1 VPGGDPTE
9 RKGAEQGELRD
20 ERSPGEDSSTRDDGS
35 RRVELT
41 VEEDDGERVDVF
53 LADRLRL
60 SRTRI
65 QKLIADDLI
74 RIDGASPK
82 KSAPVELG
90 QTIVVEIPPPEP
102 LSTEAEEIPLD
113 IVYEDGALLVVD
125 KPAGMVVHP
134 APGHPG
140 GTLVNALLHH
150 VDDLSGIGGKLR
162 PGIVHR
168 LDKDTSGLLVV
179 AKSDEAH
186 RSLSNQLRRREVG
199 RLYRAASWG
208 HLSESPMKID
218 APLGRDPRNRKRR
231 AVIPEGRRA
240 VTKVRVRERWVAAE
254 LLDVKLETGRTHQIR
269 VHLAHLGHPI
279 VGDELYG
286 AGWERGMSGPIRAW
300 ARELARRTTRQFLH
314 AAVLSFVHPISGEK
328 MRFRAPLPP
337 DLAEVA
343 EWALETSTSGVT
355 E

>member
-1 VPGGDPTE
+1 M
-9 RKGAEQGELRD
+9 
-20 ERSPGEDSSTRDDGS
+20 
-35 RRVELT
+35 ELT
-41 VEEDDGERVDVF
+41 VDEDEGERLDAF
-53 LADRLRL
+53 LADRLSF

-65 QKLIADDLI
+65 QKLITAG
-74 RIDGASPK
+74 RVRVDGASPK

-90 QTIVVEIPPPEP
+90 QEIVVEVPPPEP
-102 LSTEAEEIPLD
+102 LSTEAEDIPLD
-113 IVYEDGALLVVD
+113 VVYEDEALLVVN

-179 AKSDEAH
+179 AKSDLAH

-208 HLSESPMKID
+208 HLSESPTKID
-218 APLGRDPRNRKRR
+218 VPLGRDPRNRKRR
-231 AVIPEGRRA
+231 AVVPDGKRA

-269 VHLAHLGHPI
+269 VHLGHLGHPV

-300 ARELARRTTRQFLH
+300 ARELAGRTRRMFLH
-314 AAVLSFVHPISGEK
+314 ATALAFVHPVSGER

-337 DLAEVA
+337 DLAELA
-343 EWALETSTSGVT
+343 EWAHETSTRGVT
-355 E
+355 